1 MRAVLIAA
9 ALLAGCATPEVEEQ
23 RPMSIEFLNPEGMHA
38 NPAFSQGAVVSGPHK
53 TVYVGGQNA
62 VDADGGIVGEGDLAA
77 QSAQA
82 ARNVLAVLEAA
93 GASREQV
100 VRMTIHIVEG
110 QDPRAGMAGYMQVWG
125 RVEHPAPIS
134 VVFVAGLAHPE
145 FLVEVDAIAVVP
157 EGR

>member
-1 MRAVLIAA
+1 
-9 ALLAGCATPEVEEQ
+9 
-23 RPMSIEFLNPEGMHA
+23 MSIEFLNPEGMHA
-38 NPAFSQGAVVSGPHK
+38 NPAFSQGAVVRGPHQ

-62 VDADGGIVGEGDLAA
+62 VDADGQVVGEGDLAA

-110 QDPRAGMAGYMQVWG
+110 QDPRAGMAGFMQVWG

-134 VVFVAGLAHPE
+134 VVFVAGLAHPA

-157 EGR
+157 EEHPR